1 MTIAHDT
8 LNNKYDIIE
17 LTKEELSEIGEVL
30 DYCPLPLKRNF
41 YGLKKNIDNIVKQ
54 PLCKFVGGGVV

>member
-8 LNNKYDIIE
+8 LNDKYDIIE

-30 DYCPLPLKRNF
+30 DHCPLPLKRDF
-41 YGLKKNIDNIVKQ
+41 YGLKKDIEKI
-54 PLCKFVGGGVV
+54 LA